1 LTDYFG
7 KHILNS
13 SFRGNHHAVDSN
25 RSFRWSW
32 RYWVNKLRSARY
44 VENVSIRNLIIRQ
57 DGEADWLAAVL
68 VIDDSPADES
78 SPEYLDLNQLRISL
92 HSAGRFFPWTCS
104 CGVPGCAGMFLGVYV
119 SHHSNKTT
127 WLDLD
132 LNRKLVFSTTMLRS
146 AFNDAIIEGAE
157 ILALDS
163 QLEITPDQNSSEYK
177 INSVETISKI

>member
-1 LTDYFG
+1 
-7 KHILNS
+7 
-13 SFRGNHHAVDSN
+13 
-25 RSFRWSW
+25 
-32 RYWVNKLRSARY
+32 
-44 VENVSIRNLIIRQ
+44 
-57 DGEADWLAAVL
+57 
-68 VIDDSPADES
+68 
-78 SPEYLDLNQLRISL
+78 
-92 HSAGRFFPWTCS
+92 
-104 CGVPGCAGMFLGVYV
+104 MFLGVYV
-119 SHHSNKTT
+119 SHHRNKTT